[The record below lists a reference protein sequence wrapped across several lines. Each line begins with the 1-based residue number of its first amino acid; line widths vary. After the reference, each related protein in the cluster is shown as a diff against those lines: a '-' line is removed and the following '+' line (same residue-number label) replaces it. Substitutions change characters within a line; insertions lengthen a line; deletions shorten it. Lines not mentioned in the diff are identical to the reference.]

1 MKFTIE
7 NVEKAFEQARQEV
20 FDNQQCQSKTATEVL
35 SDEGLVHELSNLG
48 SAKDL
53 LQHLI
58 SFDNMDWA
66 KDKRELSAKE
76 MVDFIVAV
84 SFSEAVSFWESTD
97 DDWEEGEAVDCL
109 EFELNYLID

>member
-1 MKFTIE
+1 MKFTDE
-7 NVEKAFEQARQEV
+7 NVEKAFEQARQNVLDDE
-20 FDNQQCQSKTATEVL
+20 QYKGKTATELLLDKGLIRRLDNL
-35 SDEGLVHELSNLG
+35 S

-66 KDKRELSAKE
+66 KGKRELSAYE
-76 MVDFIVAV
+76 MVDFISAV
-84 SFSEAVSFWESTD
+84 SYSEAVPLWETID
-97 DDWEEGEAVDCL
+97 DDWESDL

>member
-7 NVEKAFEQARQEV
+7 NVDKAFEKARQIV
-20 FDNQQCQSKTATEVL
+20 LDAKLYKNKTAMEL
-35 SDEGLVHELSNLG
+35 LLDEGLIRRLDNLS

-58 SFDNMDWA
+58 DFDDMDWA
-66 KDKRELSAKE
+66 KDKRELSAHE
-76 MVDFIVAV
+76 MINFISAV
-84 SFSEAVSFWESTD
+84 SYSEAISLWESTD
-97 DDWEEGEAVDCL
+97 DDWEGEATDCL